1 MRNMS
6 WRLPTERIRAP
17 ARSLVVAALVLSLGP
32 AGSALA
38 DPGAITALAV
48 SPRDGLLW
56 VGAAEGLFRSVDQGR
71 TLMAVALP
79 VTGRAVEITA
89 VGRAPGAH
97 ATVYVATGG
106 EGVFRSEDDGTSWV
120 ASNVGLGAL
129 DVRGLAVSPRD
140 GRLYA
145 QVPGKGLYRSVNGAQ
160 QWHRVDHGPMGTL
173 HALTS
178 VNMPSGMGGIYLY
191 AATGEGLLRTPDCF

>member
-1 MRNMS
+1 MSNMS
-6 WRLPTERIRAP
+6 WRVPTERIRAW
-17 ARSLVVAALVLSLGP
+17 ARPLVVAVLVLFLGP

-48 SPRDGLLW
+48 SPGDGLLW
-56 VGAAEGLFRSVDQGR
+56 VGAAEGLLRSADRGR
-71 TLMAVALP
+71 TLRPVALP
-79 VTGRAVEITA
+79 ITMRALEITA

-97 ATVYVATGG
+97 GTVYVATGG
-106 EGVFRSEDDGTSWV
+106 EGVFRSEDEGTIWV

-145 QVPGKGLYRSVNGAQ
+145 QVPGKGLYRSVNGAE
-160 QWHRVDHGPMGTL
+160 QWHWVDHGPVGAL
-173 HALTS
+173 HALAS

-191 AATGEGLLRTPDCF
+191 AATGEGLLRNPDCF